1 MSTAPPIDVHG
12 HQPKA
17 EWNGHYNARIYHPLI
32 TTIAETDETLDTR
45 LLAGNVGPLD
55 GRSI

>member
-1 MSTAPPIDVHG
+1 MPSVTLDVDSAPIEVHS

-32 TTIAETDETLDTR
+32 TSIVSGVSD
-45 LLAGNVGPLD
+45 PLI
-55 GRSI
+55 SPVSAV